1 MVVFDT
7 ANSTQTYTVPDGVQQ
22 LQIDVKGAGGGSG
35 TDERYGGDGGSGGV
49 GGRVQG
55 VLTVQPDDTLT
66 VEIAASGSDGDGDT
80 GGRGGASPDAAGG
93 DGGAGN
99 SSGGGGGGGGATV
112 LSKNGTVVAVAG
124 GGGGGG
130 GGTPDAG
137 NRGGGGGGG
146 GGRGGAGG
154 STDQY
159 TGGEPGGSGEGSG
172 DSGGHGGVGRDRNRD
187 GGDGS
192 DGDGVVVTGGSL
204 ASSSTAT
211 GGGNTSGGTV
221 EITAYAPVPAIPA
234 CRADRLELSIAEGA
248 AFDYYEVE
256 LRRDGGA
263 WVAPAGGPSTPASRG
278 SYSYTPASDAAYG
291 RQVGVDSSFELR
303 VRGVRSDGSSSSWS
317 YSKTAYTTPVPPHNP
332 SVSRPDGDTVKVS
345 YSVKADQATTT
356 TVFYRKDSGSGYGSW
371 TYVGDTDEHGRSA
384 TGDHRVQ
391 TFSTSGNSWM
401 DADSRYQF
409 KIRHENK
416 DASSRLD
423 TGFVYAD
430 YGNEGN
436 VYFEDN
442 FETGDF
448 SNWDTPSLTDS
459 ASSIISGAPPGGDSG
474 LSGADE
480 GTYYAHLE
488 SGDSVVKTLGDLS
501 SESDVIVKCA
511 MAAGSM
517 DNSGENVSIDWYD
530 GSTWR
535 TLHAL
540 YHEYNKQGW
549 VDVSARVPPEWVSSD
564 NRLRLSGYGG
574 SGDYGEWDRVVVS
587 DILHEYTTPAAPSNL
602 SVDAPARHTVSA
614 DWTTNATI
622 FPPSFMEVRV
632 RASGSGSLRDKYRID
647 YPRSTA
653 EFGGNAGFD
662 ETVPVRDGEQY
673 DVRLDALIRQFRRGN
688 TDAWWRSTSSEKTV
702 VTPLPAPTDH
712 TYTSVTAVGAA
723 HAWTSNHNYGTTTL
737 QARHDGGDWED
748 VVTGLDHADETYTIT
763 SLLNGDQYDVRA
775 VAVTEHTQT
784 KEVE

>member
-1 MVVFDT
+1 MALSYESDREVV
-7 ANSTQTYTVPDGVQQ
+7 A
-22 LQIDVKGAGGGSG
+22 
-35 TDERYGGDGGSGGV
+35 
-49 GGRVQG
+49 
-55 VLTVQPDDTLT
+55 
-66 VEIAASGSDGDGDT
+66 EI
-80 GGRGGASPDAAGG
+80 
-93 DGGAGN
+93 
-99 SSGGGGGGGGATV
+99 SSGWEF
-112 LSKNGTVVAVAG
+112 
-124 GGGGGG
+124 
-130 GGTPDAG
+130 D
-137 NRGGGGGGG
+137 
-146 GGRGGAGG
+146 
-154 STDQY
+154 
-159 TGGEPGGSGEGSG
+159 
-172 DSGGHGGVGRDRNRD
+172 H
-187 GGDGS
+187 
-192 DGDGVVVTGGSL
+192 
-204 ASSSTAT
+204 
-211 GGGNTSGGTV
+211 
-221 EITAYAPVPAIPA
+221 YA
-234 CRADRLELSIAEGA
+234 
-248 AFDYYEVE
+248 VE

-317 YSKTAYTTPVPPHNP
+317 YSKPVYTSPVPPHNP
-332 SVSRPDGDTVKVS
+332 EVSRPDSETIRLHATKQSEDLAALSYIETEFRVDHGD
-345 YSVKADQATTT
+345 
-356 TVFYRKDSGSGYGSW
+356 GYGDWQRLDAVSHSEGSALNGSW
-371 TYVGDTDEHGRSA
+371 DSKGESLTCEFTVGDTYQGGHA
-384 TGDHRVQ
+384 IP
-391 TFSTSGNSWM
+391 
-401 DADSRYQF
+401 ADSRVQ
-409 KIRHENK
+409 IRLRDRQRTPTQPGYAVRSEW
-416 DASSRLD
+416 
-423 TGFVYAD
+423 VYAD

-436 VYFEDN
+436 VYFEDD

-448 SNWDTPSLTDS
+448 SNWDTTNLTDS

-632 RASGSGSLRDKYRID
+632 RASGSGSPRDKYRID

-653 EFGGNAGFD
+653 EFGVNAGFD

>member
-1 MVVFDT
+1 MKGNTWSKTFVVGESYHG
-7 ANSTQTYTVPDGVQQ
+7 N
-22 LQIDVKGAGGGSG
+22 
-35 TDERYGGDGGSGGV
+35 YGGKSIY
-49 GGRVQG
+49 
-55 VLTVQPDDTLT
+55 
-66 VEIAASGSDGDGDT
+66 E
-80 GGRGGASPDAAGG
+80 DA
-93 DGGAGN
+93 
-99 SSGGGGGGGGATV
+99 
-112 LSKNGTVVAVAG
+112 
-124 GGGGGG
+124 
-130 GGTPDAG
+130 
-137 NRGGGGGGG
+137 
-146 GGRGGAGG
+146 
-154 STDQY
+154 
-159 TGGEPGGSGEGSG
+159 
-172 DSGGHGGVGRDRNRD
+172 
-187 GGDGS
+187 
-192 DGDGVVVTGGSL
+192 
-204 ASSSTAT
+204 
-211 GGGNTSGGTV
+211 
-221 EITAYAPVPAIPA
+221 
-234 CRADRLELSIAEGA
+234 
-248 AFDYYEVE
+248 
-256 LRRDGGA
+256 
-263 WVAPAGGPSTPASRG
+263 
-278 SYSYTPASDAAYG
+278 
-291 RQVGVDSSFELR
+291 
-303 VRGVRSDGSSSSWS
+303 
-317 YSKTAYTTPVPPHNP
+317 
-332 SVSRPDGDTVKVS
+332 
-345 YSVKADQATTT
+345 
-356 TVFYRKDSGSGYGSW
+356 
-371 TYVGDTDEHGRSA
+371 
-384 TGDHRVQ
+384 
-391 TFSTSGNSWM
+391 
-401 DADSRYQF
+401 RYQF
-409 KIRHENK
+409 RLSTTKTTPNDSGWGRHSE
-416 DASSRLD
+416 DI
-423 TGFVYAD
+423 YAD

-436 VYFEDN
+436 VYFEDD

-448 SNWDTPSLTDS
+448 SNWDTTNLTDS

-614 DWTTNATI
+614 DWTTNATT

-632 RASGSGSLRDKYRID
+632 RVSGSGSPRDKHQID

-653 EFGGNAGFD
+653 ELGVNAGFD

-673 DVRLDALIRQFRRGN
+673 DVRLDALTQQFRRGSTSN
-688 TDAWWRSTSSEKTV
+688 WWRSTSSEKTV

-748 VVTGLDHADETYTIT
+748 VVTGLNHADETYTIT
-763 SLLNGDQYDVRA
+763 SLLNGEQYDVRA

-784 KEVE
+784 TEEQ